1 MKFRALPLYLFIL
14 IAAIV
19 GLYRPVLIVAVFAPS
34 IAYLIYVW
42 RKEKIER
49 EPLIAVLSAF
59 SYGFT
64 LSALLSIIMEIVF
77 SRALSL
83 DIVFSIIILAPI
95 VEEVCKF
102 LGVYIISRH
111 RDLFNEVDDGIIYGA
126 SVGLGFSTLETI
138 LYTMIAHDPLTIGLL
153 RASSCT
159 AMHSAST
166 ALSGWGYAY
175 SNITRKSRVV
185 FVSSLIIAVLLH
197 TTHNYIALRLEYL
210 PMLMI
215 LLILLDI
222 VVFLYITSHV
232 E

>member
-77 SRALSL
+77 SRALLL

-102 LGVYIISRH
+102 LGVYIISRY

-138 LYTMIAHDPLTIGLL
+138 LYTM
-153 RASSCT
+153 
-159 AMHSAST
+159 
-166 ALSGWGYAY
+166 
-175 SNITRKSRVV
+175 
-185 FVSSLIIAVLLH
+185 
-197 TTHNYIALRLEYL
+197 
-210 PMLMI
+210 
-215 LLILLDI
+215 
-222 VVFLYITSHV
+222 
-232 E
+232 